1 MAAPA
6 PDFESY
12 YAALIE
18 HSADAM
24 ALLDRD
30 GTVRF
35 VTGAVERISGF
46 TPRELMGANLA
57 DRVHPDDVTMVAEAL
72 EDCVREPGNR
82 MAIEYRAFH
91 RDGAWQR
98 QELIGVN
105 CLDDPAV
112 RAIVV
117 NYRDITG
124 RKRTACALEQSDAF
138 ARTFGEAPIGI
149 AHTSLEGRWLRVNRR
164 LCEYL
169 GYTAAE
175 LMATSFM
182 GITHADDLEQDTLAL
197 KRLIAGEVTKYERE
211 KRYRHKNGHFVSAKL
226 TAVLHRDADGL
237 PGYVIAIVE
246 DITDR
251 VRLEGQL
258 RQALKIEAVGRLA
271 GGIAHDFN
279 NLLTVIIGYSELILQ
294 ELEPGAPL
302 RSDVEEIRHA
312 GKSAAGLTQQLLA
325 FSRKQILQPQIV
337 DLNTIVTSMGA
348 LLRRLIGEDIELR
361 TLLAAPLDRVCA
373 DAGQIEQIIM
383 NLVLN
388 ARDAVPHGGS
398 VTIETENVELD
409 ARWVALHPGTSKGRH
424 VMLAISDTGVGMDQE
439 VQAHLFEPFFTTK
452 ERGQGT
458 GLGLATVYGIVKQ
471 SGGSIFVY
479 SEPDHGTTF
488 KIFLPRTEP
497 AADPTSVPRSA
508 PAVLAGSETILL
520 VEDQA
525 EVRLVTRST
534 LIRHGYTVLEAAGGA
549 EALSLLDSQA
559 GHVHLLL
566 TDVIMPGMSGRDL
579 AERVAVARPHLRV
592 LYTSGYTDDTIVRRQ
607 ILNDGMAFLQK
618 PYTPDVLL
626 QRVRDLLD
634 SP

>member
-1 MAAPA
+1 MAPQAPES
-6 PDFESY
+6 ESY
-12 YAALIE
+12 YGALVE
-18 HSADAM
+18 NSADAM
-24 ALLDRD
+24 ALLDGD

-35 VTGAVERISGF
+35 VTGAIERISGF
-46 TPRELMGANLA
+46 AAAELMGTNLA

-72 EDCVREPGNR
+72 EDCAREPGNR
-82 MAIEYRAFH
+82 IAIEYRAFH

-105 CLDDPAV
+105 RLDDPAV

-117 NYRDITG
+117 NYRDITE
-124 RKRTACALEQSDAF
+124 RKRTASALEQSDAF
-138 ARTFGEAPIGI
+138 ARTFDEAPIGI

-169 GYTAAE
+169 GYTLAE

-182 GITHADDLEQDTLAL
+182 AITHADDVEQDTLAL

-325 FSRKQILQPQIV
+325 FSRKQILQDQIV

-348 LLRRLIGEDIELR
+348 LLQRLIGEDIELR
-361 TLLAAPLDRVCA
+361 TRLPAPLDRVCA
-373 DAGQIEQIIM
+373 DAGQVEQIIM

-388 ARDAVPHGGS
+388 ARDAMPRGGS
-398 VTIETENVELD
+398 VTIETANAELD
-409 ARWVALHPGTSKGRH
+409 ARWVALHPGASAGRH
-424 VMLAISDTGVGMDQE
+424 VMLAISDTGIGMDQD

-452 ERGQGT
+452 ERGKGT

-488 KIFLPRTEP
+488 KIFLPHTER
-497 AADPTSVPRSA
+497 AADLTSVPRSA
-508 PAVLAGSETILL
+508 PAARSGNETILL

-534 LIRHGYTVLEAAGGA
+534 LTRHGYTVLEAADGA
-549 EALSLLDSQA
+549 EALSVLDHHD

-579 AERVAVARPHLRV
+579 AERLAAARPDLRV
-592 LYTSGYTDDTIVRRQ
+592 LYTSGYTDDTIVRRG